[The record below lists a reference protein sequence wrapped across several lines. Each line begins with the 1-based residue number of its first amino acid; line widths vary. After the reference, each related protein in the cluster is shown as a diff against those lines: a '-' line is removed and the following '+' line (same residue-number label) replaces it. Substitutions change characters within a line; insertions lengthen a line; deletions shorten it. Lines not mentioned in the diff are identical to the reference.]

1 MAPRPSGRASA
12 EMPSA
17 YGAGIV
23 MELESSVTAA
33 VRANSRPSTVAPV
46 VTVMEANARMF
57 PLNTEPVP
65 RVAELPTCQKTLAA
79 CAPPLRMT
87 WRPTVVVRV
96 DAIWKMKTALA
107 SPWASSVRSP
117 EEISSEEV
125 DLYRPGVRV
134 CPPRLPATVI
144 APTVRPAAL
153 LYAVVKASCAWA
165 AAGSPAWIAPL
176 TIPGGNPVTA
186 VPGLSPRS
194 PLTVV
199 APVLVTVEPAR
210 TANVLA
216 APRATGACPAG
227 VAAVVKLQTKF
238 AASALPAKS
247 LAPRVIVAVWTALG
261 ARVLTG
267 VRVA

>member
-1 MAPRPSGRASA
+1 
-12 EMPSA
+12 MP
-17 YGAGIV
+17 YGAGSV
-23 MELESSVTAA
+23 MILVSRVTAP
-33 VRANSRPSTVAPV
+33 VRANSRPSTAAPV

-65 RVAELPTCQKTLAA
+65 SVAELPTCQKTLAA
-79 CAPPLRMT
+79 LAPPLRIT
-87 WRPTVVVRV
+87 WRAEVVVRV

-134 CPPRLPATVI
+134 CPPRSPATRI

-165 AAGSPAWIAPL
+165 AAGSPAWIVPL
-176 TIPGGNPVTA
+176 TLPGGNPVTA

-199 APVLVTVEPAR
+199 APVLVTMEPAR
-210 TANVLA
+210 TANVVA
-216 APRATGACPAG
+216 APRATGAWPAA

-238 AASALPAKS
+238 AANALPAKS
-247 LAPRVIVAVWTALG
+247 LAPIVIVAV
-261 ARVLTG
+261 
-267 VRVA
+267 

>member
-1 MAPRPSGRASA
+1 MT
-12 EMPSA
+12 
-17 YGAGIV
+17 
-23 MELESSVTAA
+23 LESSVTAP
-33 VRANSRPSTVAPV
+33 VRANSRPSTAAPL
-46 VTVMEANARMF
+46 VTVMEANARML

-79 CAPPLRMT
+79 LAPPLRIT
-87 WRPTVVVRV
+87 WRAEVVVRV
-96 DAIWKMKTALA
+96 DAIWKMNTALA

-153 LYAVVKASCAWA
+153 LYAVVKSSSAWA
-165 AAGSPAWIAPL
+165 AAGSPAWIVPL
-176 TIPGGNPVTA
+176 TVPGGNPVTA

-199 APVLVTVEPAR
+199 APVLVTVEAAR
-210 TANVLA
+210 TANELA
-216 APRATGACPAG
+216 APRATGAWPAA
-227 VAAVVKLQTKF
+227 VAAVVKLHTKF
-238 AASALPAKS
+238 AASALPARS
-247 LAPRVIVAVWTALG
+247 LAPIVIVAVKTALG
-261 ARVLTG
+261 ASVLIG
-267 VRVA
+267 VKVAILLGTS